1 MADAPPYTL
10 SIDQGV
16 ALLTLNRPQSHNA
29 LNRALRHE
37 LMDLFPRLDR
47 DPAVKVL
54 VLTGAGDK
62 AFCTGADLKERG
74 AGSTTDMIDERR
86 HVMAKWTHAL
96 ASVGKP
102 VIAAIN
108 GYCMGGGFE
117 LVLQCDISIA
127 ADTAIF
133 ALPEVTH
140 GFFPGAGSVIGV
152 DLAAKSPADGNTL
165 LFANLAYAINAAMVA
180 NLPYD
185 PLRDL
190 APVTVVATQPHLL
203 VVNPAVPVKSVRDL
217 IALAKGRPGEITYAS
232 AGVGTGPQLV
242 AEMFSRAVGVRM
254 NHIPYKGANPALSD
268 VVGGHAQVMF
278 ATLVSSLPQVQAGRL
293 RAVAVTSAKR
303 SRHVPEVPTMIESGL
318 PGFEAVGWY
327 MVMAPARTPP
337 PVMSRLQVAL
347 ADALSQPAVRERLTG
362 DGAEVVASRPDEA
375 KRFLESEIQRW
386 GAVVKSAG
394 LRRE

>member
-1 MADAPPYTL
+1 MRMASA
-10 SIDQGV
+10 
-16 ALLTLNRPQSHNA
+16 
-29 LNRALRHE
+29 
-37 LMDLFPRLDR
+37 RLVR
-47 DPAVKVL
+47 TGSTL
-54 VLTGAGDK
+54 VLA
-62 AFCTGADLKERG
+62 A
-74 AGSTTDMIDERR
+74 
-86 HVMAKWTHAL
+86 AL
-96 ASVGKP
+96 ATAGT
-102 VIAAIN
+102 AALAQGRPLRLIVPFTP
-108 GYCMGGGFE
+108 GPGVDLVARTVSDQLSQTMGRT
-117 LVLQCDISIA
+117 VVVDNR
-127 ADTAIF
+127 
-133 ALPEVTH
+133 
-140 GFFPGAGSVIGV
+140 PGAGSVIGV

-165 LFANLAYAINAAMVA
+165 LFVNLAYAINAAMVP

-203 VVNPAVPVKSVRDL
+203 VVNPAIPVKSVRDL
-217 IALAKGRPGEITYAS
+217 IALAKSRPGEITYAS

-242 AEMFSRAVGVRM
+242 AEMFSTAVGVRM

-303 SRHVPEVPTMIESGL
+303 SRHVPDVPTMIESGL
-318 PGFEAVGWY
+318 PGFEAVGWF
-327 MVMAPARTPP
+327 MVMAPARTPA
-337 PVMSRLQVAL
+337 PVLSRLQLAL
-347 ADALSQPAVRERLTG
+347 ADALAQPAVRERLSG

-375 KRFLESEIQRW
+375 KRFLETEIQRW